1 MWEEIAEGMAQ
12 IKRNGGRTIVQD
24 PSTAVISSMPLA
36 AIKKGAADKIAP
48 LDKIAS
54 SVMHLLS
61 REHGKE
67 R

>member
-1 MWEEIAEGMAQ
+1 VLLLY
-12 IKRNGGRTIVQD
+12 RTIVQD